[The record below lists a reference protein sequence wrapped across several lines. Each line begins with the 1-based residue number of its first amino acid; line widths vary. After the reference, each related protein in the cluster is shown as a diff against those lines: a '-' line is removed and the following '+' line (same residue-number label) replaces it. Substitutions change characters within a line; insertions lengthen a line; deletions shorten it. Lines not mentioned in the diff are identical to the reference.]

1 MTFKLPL
8 EEDWEANLSTNP
20 GLLPPRLRS
29 ISDTPLF
36 ARLKMISGFW
46 EFCVLLAP
54 VRWSEDDGAG
64 TGVELFAPLFPKL
77 KMISGPAN
85 DPLPPNTFSTIS
97 GGALVD
103 EAVWPVVPEVEPE
116 LELEASVGVLPDE
129 LAAVLFEELL
139 GRMPLRLMT
148 ISGSLLLAGCCAPF

>member
-8 EEDWEANLSTNP
+8 EEGWEANLSTNAAQIKINF
-20 GLLPPRLRS
+20 RCSAIRQ
-29 ISDTPLF
+29 IENDF
-36 ARLKMISGFW
+36 WVW

-54 VRWSEDDGAG
+54 VCWSEDDGAG

-85 DPLPPNTFSTIS
+85 DPLPANEFSTIS
-97 GGALVD
+97 CGALVD

-139 GRMPLRLMT
+139 GRMPERLMT
-148 ISGSLLLAGCCAPF
+148 ISGSVLLAGCCAPF